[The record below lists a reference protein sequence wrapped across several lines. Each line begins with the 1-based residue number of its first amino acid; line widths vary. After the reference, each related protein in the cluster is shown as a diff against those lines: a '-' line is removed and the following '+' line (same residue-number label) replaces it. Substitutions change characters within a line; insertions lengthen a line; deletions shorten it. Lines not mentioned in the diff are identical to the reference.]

1 MQAETSGSRS
11 IIGLDRR
18 TVLWLSAIVAL
29 ALLLRLAW
37 LARTDTVL
45 LPLSDPQYY
54 HATAQNIAEGR
65 GYSVT
70 VDQRG
75 FVAGD
80 GSEGTAFWAPGYP
93 FALAPLYKLF
103 GSSPGVAKVFN
114 AIAGALTV
122 LPVFYLGRRLRGDD
136 AGLLAGGLFAVA
148 PALVF
153 WTASLFSE
161 PLFTLGIASTLA
173 VAAWAGDRRSIGTY
187 FLTGIVLA
195 ATAFVRSQGL
205 LMVVPVLVLLVRDAG
220 WRSLPR
226 VVVPLA
232 AGAALLIVP
241 WMFRNEAVMGRP
253 YLINDNLGYNLRL
266 AHAPYSKGT
275 SVPPQDLWDERPGIS
290 FKEREIFFDDE
301 GRSRALTYAREHPGR
316 ELELAVRRVGYLL
329 RSDAEASVL
338 WSESLGVTPISGS
351 GLFVLLGDAFYYPL
365 LLLALA
371 SLLVLP
377 RSRTWLALW
386 SALAM
391 WVGLHLVF
399 AGEPRYHVP
408 IMPVLA
414 ILAAAVILRVV
425 EAIAPQAAATRATAD
440 AKRVA

>member
-1 MQAETSGSRS
+1 
-11 IIGLDRR
+11 
-18 TVLWLSAIVAL
+18 
-29 ALLLRLAW
+29 
-37 LARTDTVL
+37 
-45 LPLSDPQYY
+45 
-54 HATAQNIAEGR
+54 
-65 GYSVT
+65 
-70 VDQRG
+70 
-75 FVAGD
+75 
-80 GSEGTAFWAPGYP
+80 
-93 FALAPLYKLF
+93 
-103 GSSPGVAKVFN
+103 
-114 AIAGALTV
+114 
-122 LPVFYLGRRLRGDD
+122 
-136 AGLLAGGLFAVA
+136 
-148 PALVF
+148 
-153 WTASLFSE
+153 
-161 PLFTLGIASTLA
+161 
-173 VAAWAGDRRSIGTY
+173 
-187 FLTGIVLA
+187 
-195 ATAFVRSQGL
+195 
-205 LMVVPVLVLLVRDAG
+205 VPVLVLLVRDAG

-365 LLLALA
+365 LLLAIA

-440 AKRVA
+440 AERVA